1 MKKPSEPV
9 QPALITIPRFPK
21 PIVELEKPHPVA
33 SDSADGDDVAP
44 LLQVRMGDIWS
55 DFIRVAPEKRDPD
68 ASPRH
73 DGTVPLL
80 DDMTG
85 IRQWE

>member
-1 MKKPSEPV
+1 MKKPV
-9 QPALITIPRFPK
+9 D
-21 PIVELEKPHPVA
+21 VETPHQTVV
-33 SDSADGDDVAP
+33 DSFNEDETGAV
-44 LLQVRMGDIWS
+44 LRVRTADIWT
-55 DFIRVAPEKRDPD
+55 DFIRVTPETRDPGD
-68 ASPRH
+68 SPRH

>member
-1 MKKPSEPV
+1 MKKRTD
-9 QPALITIPRFPK
+9 A
-21 PIVELEKPHPVA
+21 VELERTHLTVA
-33 SDSADGDDVAP
+33 DSFIEDESEAV
-44 LLQVRMGDIWS
+44 LQVRAGDVWS

-68 ASPRH
+68 ALPRH
-73 DGTVPLL
+73 HGGVPLL